1 MYGAGNNPDI
11 FTRLANE
18 QQLLTRETGILPRT
32 VRMLLLGSCW
42 LLVIAAAFGQL
53 TQRTVQMNANA
64 EALAGKWY
72 PHSRALIIGE
82 DDYQFQ
88 RPLNYAVSDARSL
101 ARELES
107 DYGFAHSDVEVLEN
121 PDRKAIKDALHGLTD
136 PKTVGPDDRLVV
148 YFSGHGATVRSTPN
162 SVAMGFLLPQ
172 DAQVEKAGDSS
183 YLFTWIPMSDVWS
196 ELDHCPAKHL
206 LVLVDACFSGLMVDL
221 NREAYTSRA
230 LGSLLGKQA
239 REVISAGTSSQTVGE
254 SADIGHGWFTYHLV
268 AELKTRAMR
277 HEAFAISDIFPDIRK
292 NVMGSTGGQQV
303 PLFGTRPNAD
313 GDVVFASRHSAFLAT
328 LGGIHFEMVDED
340 SPISVPLSV
349 DNEDVRKV
357 ISDLFKSMQLDV
369 HLDPQVQGY
378 VSVYLSAN
386 STLRTALLTILRQ
399 VGATY
404 TVNGGVYEIVPA
416 PTHP

>member
-1 MYGAGNNPDI
+1 
-11 FTRLANE
+11 
-18 QQLLTRETGILPRT
+18 
-32 VRMLLLGSCW
+32 
-42 LLVIAAAFGQL
+42 
-53 TQRTVQMNANA
+53 
-64 EALAGKWY
+64 
-72 PHSRALIIGE
+72 
-82 DDYQFQ
+82 
-88 RPLNYAVSDARSL
+88 
-101 ARELES
+101 
-107 DYGFAHSDVEVLEN
+107 
-121 PDRKAIKDALHGLTD
+121 
-136 PKTVGPDDRLVV
+136 
-148 YFSGHGATVRSTPN
+148 
-162 SVAMGFLLPQ
+162 
-172 DAQVEKAGDSS
+172 
-183 YLFTWIPMSDVWS
+183 
-196 ELDHCPAKHL
+196 
-206 LVLVDACFSGLMVDL
+206 MVDL